1 MIDNPD
7 GHTTSNGAD
16 NKPNNDVGGVDAVL
30 PNSVRDSL
38 EKTISSLADDGNK
51 DAAHL
56 AKAVD
61 DRRDRN
67 NQSRSLNEN
76 DVGAPAKAI
85 DTDTE
90 RSPKAPREPQQQAS
104 TQREED
110 YEFKPVNNDAH
121 NVAAAKTLTNFAKA
135 NLHTKK
141 VEKTMRSCLVFLA
154 NSEPTKYRGDTN
166 LWLTDAYE
174 MAVRVHQARGEL
186 KIAPKAATQNSKP
199 AIKPASTLGNKPSA
213 NRSVRSSIRA
223 AIRAHR

>member
-1 MIDNPD
+1 MIDKSD
-7 GHTTSNGAD
+7 GPATSNSTPT
-16 NKPNNDVGGVDAVL
+16 NSNNDVGGVDAVQ

-38 EKTISSLADDGNK
+38 EKTISSLADDGNE
-51 DAAHL
+51 DAAQL

-61 DRRDRN
+61 DRKNRN
-67 NQSRSLNEN
+67 NQSRGANDN

-85 DTDTE
+85 DANTE
-90 RSPKAPREPQQQAS
+90 KSPKAPREPQQQAS

-141 VEKTMRSCLVFLA
+141 VEKIMRSCLLFLGNTDPA
-154 NSEPTKYRGDTN
+154 KYRTDTN
-166 LWLTDAYE
+166 LWLSDAYE
-174 MAVRVHQARGEL
+174 MAVRVHQARGDL
-186 KIAPKAATQNSKP
+186 KITPKAKPQNSKP

-213 NRSVRSSIRA
+213 NQSVRSSIRA